1 MVSDTATEQGD
12 RPPEQSEVPHT
23 PGETGL
29 WVFLLGDMVV
39 FVVMFV
45 AFLSERAVDADLFT
59 SSRES
64 VSLVIA
70 LTNTMVLLVSSL
82 AVVIAL
88 NAVRAGRFSPAVR
101 AFGVALLCAVA
112 FIGFKATEYTH
123 LVSDGHGPDSNAYF
137 MWLFILTGV
146 HLAHVV
152 LGLGVLTALVLRARR
167 RVPATGTGRIV
178 YEGGAC
184 YWHLVDLLWMMLF
197 PLVYLVA

>member
-1 MVSDTATEQGD
+1 MVSNTATEQGD
-12 RPPEQSEVPHT
+12 RTPGQSETPHT

-45 AFLSERAVDADLFT
+45 AFLAERAVEPNLFT
-59 SSRES
+59 TSRES

-70 LTNTMVLLVSSL
+70 LTNTMILLVSSL

-88 NAVRAGRFSPAVR
+88 NHVRADRFTPAVR
-101 AFGVALLCAVA
+101 AFAVALLCAVA

-123 LVSDGHGPDSNAYF
+123 LVSGGHGPDSNAYF

-152 LGLGVLTALVLRARR
+152 LGVGVLTALLLRARR
-167 RVPATGTGRIV
+167 GVRATGTGRIV

>member
-1 MVSDTATEQGD
+1 MASDTATEQGD
-12 RPPEQSEVPHT
+12 RVPRHPELPHT

-45 AFLSERAVDADLFT
+45 AFLTERATDAYLFT
-59 SSRES
+59 ESRES

-70 LTNTMVLLVSSL
+70 LTNTMILLISSL
-82 AVVIAL
+82 AVVYAL
-88 NAVRAGRFSPAVR
+88 NHVRAERFPQAVR
-101 AFGVALLCAVA
+101 AFAIALLCAVA
-112 FIGFKATEYTH
+112 FIAFKATEYTH
-123 LVSDGHGPDSNAYF
+123 LVGDGHGPDANAYF

-152 LGLGVLTALVLRARR
+152 LGVGVLTALLLRARR
-167 RVPATGTGRIV
+167 NVPPDGTGGIV